1 MLDVMCGRRTG
12 APGGANMLD
21 AMCGRRTGAPGGA
34 NMLDVMCG
42 RRTGAPGGG
51 NMLDAMCGRRTGA
64 PGGGNMLDA
73 MCGRRTGA
81 PGGGN
86 MLDAMCGRRTGAP
99 GGGNMLDAMCGRRT
113 EELLEEAIC
122 LRSAVVFTDEKKL
135 KVEEFLP
142 IFGQIKKDKDVGC
155 YEDFL
160 ECLKLYDKAED
171 GKMLSAELSHT
182 LLSLGER
189 LSDKEVDDILK
200 DCLDPEDED
209 GFVPYAP
216 FLKKVVAGPIFETAE

>member
-1 MLDVMCGRRTG
+1 MQGRANFAFSIYDFDGSGTVDAIYLGDVLRALNLNPTL
-12 APGGANMLD
+12 AAVEKLGG
-21 AMCGRRTGAPGGA
+21 TKKKK
-34 NMLDVMCG
+34 
-42 RRTGAPGGG
+42 
-51 NMLDAMCGRRTGA
+51 
-64 PGGGNMLDA
+64 
-73 MCGRRTGA
+73 
-81 PGGGN
+81 
-86 MLDAMCGRRTGAP
+86 
-99 GGGNMLDAMCGRRT
+99 
-113 EELLEEAIC
+113 LLEELTDSNAMN
-122 LRSAVVFTDEKKL
+122 LRSAVVLTDEKKL